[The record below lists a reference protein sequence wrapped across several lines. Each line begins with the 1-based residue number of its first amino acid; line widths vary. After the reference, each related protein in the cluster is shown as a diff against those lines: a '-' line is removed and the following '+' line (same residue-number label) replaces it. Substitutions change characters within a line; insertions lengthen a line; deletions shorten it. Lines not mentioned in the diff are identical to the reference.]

1 MATKAILVVD
11 PDRFSLALSTQIL
24 ELEGYEV
31 STAQSLAEATV
42 LLSKSRFDLIITEA
56 LCQSKPLDF
65 DPSFLTKIRALV
77 GNTSIIL
84 LSTYASA
91 GTVRPGTFGLADVV
105 PKPFDI
111 DDLVRKVNRVLGN
124 AGPRLEEAR

>member
-11 PDRFSLALSTQIL
+11 PDRFSLALLTQIL
-24 ELEGYEV
+24 ELEGYEA
-31 STAQSLAEATV
+31 SAAHSLAEATT
-42 LLSKSRFDLIITEA
+42 LLSNSHFDLFITEA

-77 GNTSIIL
+77 GDTPVIL
-84 LSTYASA
+84 ISTYASS
-91 GTVRPGTFGLADVV
+91 GMVRRGDFGLADVV

-111 DDLVRKVNRVLGN
+111 DDLVRKVNRVLDN
-124 AGPRLEEAR
+124 AEPRLEETR